1 VQKKATKKFDV
12 TTEKLIEMF
21 RYKKNLPFVF
31 HIVYIIDRDL
41 PNCLWQYH

>member
-31 HIVYIIDRDL
+31 HIVYII
-41 PNCLWQYH
+41 